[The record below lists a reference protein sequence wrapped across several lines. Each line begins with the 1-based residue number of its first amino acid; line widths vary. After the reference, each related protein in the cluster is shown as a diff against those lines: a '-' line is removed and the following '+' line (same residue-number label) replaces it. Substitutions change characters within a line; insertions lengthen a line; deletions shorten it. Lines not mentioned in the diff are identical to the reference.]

1 MADKGRNIYK
11 TAREQA
17 GLTQEVAA
25 EALHISVKSIACY
38 EAYQRYPD
46 NDIANAMVVLYNNQF
61 LAVQHL
67 QLTAE
72 GLSTPFLPL
81 GIDIKDLPT
90 SVLAFFKEFNEL
102 ERCKNRLIEIAA
114 DGIVSEDEQADFD
127 KILKEMDDVVRSI
140 YTIKLSNSGRE

>member
-1 MADKGRNIYK
+1 MTEKGRNIYK

-46 NDIANAMVVLYNNQF
+46 NEIANAMVKLYDNQF

-90 SVLAFFKEFNEL
+90 SVLAFLKEFNEL
-102 ERCKNRLIEIAA
+102 EKCKNKLIEIAA
-114 DGIVSEDEQADFD
+114 DGIISEDEQADYD
-127 KILKEMDDVVRSI
+127 RILKEMDDVVRSI
-140 YTIKLSNSGRE
+140 YSIKLSRKGSD